1 MMNQCRGEYG
11 YAFILVLFILLAI
24 IGACGD
30 SNMKPFIKPLEKE
43 VFNFFIYYYLVC

>member
-1 MMNQCRGEYG
+1 
-11 YAFILVLFILLAI
+11 LLLLAH
-24 IGACGD
+24 AGD